1 MGTLAGNA
9 YRFQVGMGERVVLAV
24 DPGEVRIG
32 LAVSDPTGT
41 IARPLQVIDHI
52 SRLQNAATIAEVAS
66 ARGANL
72 ILIGLP
78 LDDEGEIGHQARRS
92 LRLVDELR
100 KATRVAV
107 ETWDESGSTQMA
119 GKKDDMVD
127 ARAAAYIL
135 QDYLDTQAG
144 SLGDQP
150 K

>member
-9 YRFQVGMGERVVLAV
+9 HRFQVGMGEHVVLAV

-32 LAVSDPTGT
+32 LALSDPTGT
-41 IARPLQVIDHI
+41 IARPLQVIEHI
-52 SRLQNAATIAEVAS
+52 SRQQNAAAIAEVAT
-66 ARGANL
+66 ARGAEL
-72 ILIGLP
+72 ILVGLP

-100 KATRVAV
+100 KVTGVTV
-107 ETWDESGSTQMA
+107 ETWDESGSTLKA

-144 SLGDQP
+144 P
-150 K
+150 T

>member
-1 MGTLAGNA
+1 MATLAGNA
-9 YRFQVGMGERVVLAV
+9 HRFQVGMGKRVVLAV

-52 SRLQNAATIAEVAS
+52 SRQQNAATIAEVAS

-92 LRLVDELR
+92 LRLADELR
-100 KATRVAV
+100 KATRVAI
-107 ETWDESGSTQMA
+107 ETWDESGSTKKA
-119 GKKDDMVD
+119 GRKDDMVD

-144 SLGDQP
+144 AT
-150 K
+150 

>member
-1 MGTLAGNA
+1 MGALAGDA
-9 YRFQVGMGERVVLAV
+9 HRIQVGMGERVVLAV

-52 SRLQNAATIAEVAS
+52 SRQQNAATIAEVAS
-66 ARGANL
+66 AQAANL

-78 LDDEGEIGHQARRS
+78 LDGEGEIGHQARRS

-107 ETWDESGSTQMA
+107 ETWDESGSTKMA
-119 GKKDDMVD
+119 GKKDEMVD

-144 SLGDQP
+144 SISDQP
-150 K
+150 

>member
-9 YRFQVGMGERVVLAV
+9 HRFQVGMGERVVLSV

-32 LAVSDPTGT
+32 LALSDPTGT
-41 IARPLQVIDHI
+41 IARPLQVIQHI
-52 SRLQNAATIAEVAS
+52 SRHQNAAAIAEVAR
-66 ARGANL
+66 ARGAEL
-72 ILIGLP
+72 ILVGLP

-92 LRLVDELR
+92 LRLVDEL
-100 KATRVAV
+100 KKVSGVTV
-107 ETWDESGSTQMA
+107 ETWDESGSTLKA

-144 SLGDQP
+144 P
-150 K
+150 T

>member
-1 MGTLAGNA
+1 
-9 YRFQVGMGERVVLAV
+9 MGERVVLAV

-32 LAVSDPTGT
+32 LAISDPTGT
-41 IARPLQVIDHI
+41 IARPLQVIEHI
-52 SRLQNAATIAEVAS
+52 SRQQNAAAIAEIAS
-66 ARGANL
+66 ARGAEL

-78 LDDEGEIGHQARRS
+78 MDTEGEIGHQARRS

-100 KATRVAV
+100 KATQVAV
-107 ETWDESGSTQMA
+107 ETWDESGTTQMA

-144 SLGDQP
+144 SLADSAE
-150 K
+150 

>member
-9 YRFQVGMGERVVLAV
+9 HRFQVGMGERVVLAV

-32 LAVSDPTGT
+32 LAISDPTGT
-41 IARPLQVIDHI
+41 IARPLQVIEHI
-52 SRLQNAATIAEVAS
+52 SRQQNATAIAEVAT
-66 ARGANL
+66 ARGAEL
-72 ILIGLP
+72 ILVGLP

-100 KATRVAV
+100 KVTGVTV
-107 ETWDESGSTQMA
+107 ETWDESGSTLKA

-135 QDYLDTQAG
+135 QDYLDSQAG
-144 SLGDQP
+144 SLTVQP
-150 K
+150 

>member
-1 MGTLAGNA
+1 
-9 YRFQVGMGERVVLAV
+9 MGERLILAV

-32 LAVSDPTGT
+32 LAISDPTGT
-41 IARPLQVIDHI
+41 IARPLQVIEHI
-52 SRLQNAATIAEVAS
+52 SRQRNAAAIAEVAS
-66 ARGANL
+66 ARGAEL

-78 LDDEGEIGHQARRS
+78 LDAEGEIGHQARRS

-107 ETWDESGSTQMA
+107 ETWDESGSTKMA

-135 QDYLDTQAG
+135 QDYLDTKAR
-144 SLGDQP
+144 SLADNAE
-150 K
+150 

>member
-1 MGTLAGNA
+1 MDTLVGNA
-9 YRFQVGMGERVVLAV
+9 HRIQVGMGERIVLAV

-32 LAVSDPTGT
+32 LAISDPTGT
-41 IARPLQVIDHI
+41 VARPLQVIKHI
-52 SRLQNAATIAEVAS
+52 SRPQNAAAIAEVAMTY
-66 ARGANL
+66 GVEL

-107 ETWDESGSTQMA
+107 DTWDESGSTRLA
-119 GKKDDMVD
+119 GKKDEMID

-135 QDYLDTQAG
+135 QDYLDTLAG
-144 SLGDQP
+144 SP
-150 K
+150 

>member
-9 YRFQVGMGERVVLAV
+9 HRFQVGMGERVVLAV

-52 SRLQNAATIAEVAS
+52 SRRQNAATIAEVAS

-78 LDDEGEIGHQARRS
+78 LDDDGEIGHQARRS

-144 SLGDQP
+144 STTDQP
-150 K
+150 E

>member
-9 YRFQVGMGERVVLAV
+9 HRFQVGMGERVVLAV

-32 LAVSDPTGT
+32 LAVSDPTST

-52 SRLQNAATIAEVAS
+52 SRHQNAATIAEVAS

-78 LDDEGEIGHQARRS
+78 LDDKGEIGHQARRS

-144 SLGDQP
+144 SITDQP
-150 K
+150 

>member
-1 MGTLAGNA
+1 MGTLAGHA
-9 YRFQVGMGERVVLAV
+9 HRFQVGMGERVVLAV
-24 DPGEVRIG
+24 DAGEVRIG

-41 IARPLQVIDHI
+41 IARPLQVIEHI
-52 SRLQNAATIAEVAS
+52 SRQQNAATIAEVAS

-92 LRLVDELR
+92 LRLVAELR

-107 ETWDESGSTQMA
+107 ETWDESGSTKMA

-127 ARAAAYIL
+127 ARAAAYFL

-144 SLGDQP
+144 SLTDQP
-150 K
+150 